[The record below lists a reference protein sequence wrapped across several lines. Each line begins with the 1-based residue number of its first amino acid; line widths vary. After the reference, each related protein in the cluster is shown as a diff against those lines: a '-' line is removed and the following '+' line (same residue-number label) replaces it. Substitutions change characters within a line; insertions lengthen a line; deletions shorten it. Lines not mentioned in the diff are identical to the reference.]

1 MKRPIGR
8 LFAFW
13 VLVVVLR
20 LVSLQ
25 AQSPSPVGTW
35 VGTLDAGVKLRLV
48 VRIAAGADGSLIGKL
63 DSPDQS
69 ALGIAI
75 DSVTLKDKALRF
87 ELKVIGGVFEG
98 TLDEAGTE
106 ISGHWSQ
113 SGFSFP
119 LVLKKTDHPP
129 ELNRPQEPQK
139 PYPYDEEEVVYDNTA
154 AGIRL
159 AATLTLPRSAEPVAA
174 VVLLTGSGA
183 QDRNESVAGHRP
195 FLVLADYL
203 TRRGIAV
210 LRADDRGVGGS
221 TGKVST
227 STSQDFAGDALAGVA
242 YLKTRK
248 EIDSKRIGLL
258 GHSEGGL
265 VAPLA
270 AGRSGD
276 VAFIVLM
283 AGPGLP
289 GEDILLLQSQLIFAA
304 VGLNPD
310 LVAKSRKL
318 NTQIYS
324 ILRKEQDT
332 AVAEKALRELWK
344 TSSTTF
350 SDAEKTLLGFSDA
363 IWEAQIKQV
372 LSPWFRYFLSYDP
385 RPALAKVHCPILAI
399 NGERDLQVPARQNLA
414 AIEGALKAAGH
425 KAYTIRELP
434 GLNHLFQTAK
444 TGAPT
449 EYAQVTETIAPA
461 ALELIGDWILEKT
474 GRP

>member
-1 MKRPIGR
+1 MKRPTQR
-8 LFAFW
+8 LFAFC

-20 LVSLQ
+20 LVTLQ
-25 AQSPSPVGTW
+25 AQSQSPLGIW
-35 VGTLDAGVKLRLV
+35 VGTLDAGAKLRLV
-48 VRIAAGADGSLIGKL
+48 VRLTAGADGSLVGKL
-63 DSPDQS
+63 DSPDQG
-69 ALGIAI
+69 ALGITI
-75 DSVTLKDKALRF
+75 DSVTLKDKTLRF
-87 ELKVIGGVFEG
+87 ELRVIGGVFEG
-98 TLDEAGTE
+98 TLDEPGTE
-106 ISGHWSQ
+106 ISGKWSQ
-113 SGFSFP
+113 GGFSFP
-119 LVLKKTDHPP
+119 LALKKTDHAP
-129 ELNRPQEPQK
+129 ELNRPQEPKK
-139 PYPYDEEEVVYDNTA
+139 PYPYGEEEVVYENTS

-159 AATLTLPRSAEPVAA
+159 AATLTLPRSAQPVAA

-195 FLVLADYL
+195 FLVLSDYL
-203 TRRGIAV
+203 TRKGIAV

-248 EIDSKRIGLL
+248 EIDPKRIGLL

-276 VAFIVLM
+276 VAFLVLM

-289 GEDILLLQSQLIFAA
+289 GEDILLLQSKLIFAA
-304 VGLNPD
+304 AGVNQE
-310 LVAKSRKL
+310 LVAKSLEL
-318 NTQIYS
+318 NSQIYS

-332 AVAEKALRELWK
+332 VAAEKALRELWK

-350 SDAEKTLLGFSDA
+350 SETEKTLLGFSDTV
-363 IWEAQIKQV
+363 WEAQIKQV
-372 LSPWFRYFLSYDP
+372 SSPWFRYFLSYDP
-385 RPALAKVHCPILAI
+385 RPALAKVRCPILII
-399 NGERDLQVPARQNLA
+399 NGERDLQVPAKQNLA
-414 AIEGALKAAGH
+414 AIESALKETGH

-444 TGAPT
+444 SGAPT
-449 EYAQVTETIAPA
+449 EYAQITETIAPA
-461 ALELIGDWILEKT
+461 ALELIGNWILEKT
-474 GRP
+474 GR